1 MLGTSRRV
9 MVPFLEHL
17 DRTGITQ
24 RQGDRR
30 SLHDQEKMYSNA
42 NLLQ

>member
-1 MLGTSRRV
+1 

-17 DRTGITQ
+17 DKQKLTL

-30 SLHDQEKMYSNA
+30 ILRKKTTTKQ
-42 NLLQ
+42 